1 MKYSA
6 GKLLTA
12 VLIAFTLLAASV
24 YVVPA
29 AVQGV
34 MGLAVAQ
41 SSKQYND
48 VKDYAAGDTITKGVL
63 DAGCMFWNGSS
74 ADRCRGSIANG
85 LLVDVTRVPTSG
97 TNAYSITRNN
107 ITTSSV
113 NLAFGFTS
121 RKVSIIAAITNTDDV
136 CLNWL
141 GGTAACPAANTAG
154 SLRLKPGTAYLLDDY
169 AQTSLSVIANS
180 GTQEITVNAWN

>member
-1 MKYSA
+1 MKYSI

-12 VLIAFTLLAASV
+12 SLIAITLLVGSV
-24 YVVPA
+24 YIVPA

-41 SSKQYND
+41 SARQYND
-48 VKDYAAGDTITKGVL
+48 VKDYVAGDTITKGVL

-74 ADRCRGSIANG
+74 ADRCRGSITNG

-97 TNAYSITRNN
+97 TAFFSVKREN
-107 ITTSSV
+107 IAAASV

-121 RKVSIIAAITNTDDV
+121 KKISIRAPLTNTDEV
-136 CLNWL
+136 CIDYI
-141 GGTAACPAANTAG
+141 GGTAVCPAANTAG
-154 SLRLKPGTAYLLDDY
+154 DSRIAPGGSILLDDY
-169 AQTSLSVIANS
+169 AQTSVSVISAS
-180 GTQEITVNAWN
+180 GTQTVYIDAWN

>member
-1 MKYSA
+1 MKMTT

-12 VLIAFTLLAASV
+12 ALMAVTLLGVSV

-41 SSKQYND
+41 SAKQYND
-48 VKDYAAGDTITKGVL
+48 VKDYAAGDSITKGVL
-63 DAGCMFWNGSS
+63 DAGCMFWNGTN
-74 ADRCRGSIANG
+74 ADRCRGTIANG
-85 LLVDVTRVPTSG
+85 LQVDVTRVPTSG
-97 TNAYSITRNN
+97 TNSYAIKRENL
-107 ITTSSV
+107 TTSSI

-121 RKVSIIAAITNTDDV
+121 KKIAIRTPSTNTDEV
-136 CLNWL
+136 CIDYA

-154 SLRLKPGTAYLLDDY
+154 NSRMLPGSSIILDDF
-169 AQTSLSVIANS
+169 AVTSLSAIAAS
-180 GTQEITVNAWN
+180 GTQIIYVNAWN

>member
-1 MKYSA
+1 MKHL

-12 VLIAFTLLAASV
+12 VAIALTLLTVSV

-48 VKDYAAGDTITKGVL
+48 VKDYAAGDGVTKGVL
-63 DAGCMFWNGSS
+63 DAGCMMWTGSS

-97 TNAYSITRNN
+97 TGFYAIKSENLTTVSRNF
-107 ITTSSV
+107 
-113 NLAFGFTS
+113 AFGLTS
-121 RKVSIIAAITNTDDV
+121 RKIAIRAPSTNTDEICIDY
-136 CLNWL
+136 L
-141 GGTAACPAANTAG
+141 GGTAVCPAANTAG
-154 SLRLKPGTAYLLDDY
+154 DSRMAPGSAIILDDFSG
-169 AQTSLSVIANS
+169 TSLSFIASS
-180 GTQEITVNAWN
+180 GTQTVYVNAWN

>member
-1 MKYSA
+1 MKSF
-6 GKLLTA
+6 GKLITA
-12 VLIAFTLLAASV
+12 VCIAVTLLAVSV

-41 SSKQYND
+41 SAKQYND
-48 VKDYAAGDTITKGVL
+48 VKDYAAGDGVAKGVL

-97 TNAYSITRNN
+97 TGFFSVKRDN
-107 ITTSSV
+107 IAAVSV
-113 NLAFGFTS
+113 NLAFGLTS
-121 RKVSIIAAITNTDDV
+121 RKISIRAPLTNTDEICVDY
-136 CLNWL
+136 L
-141 GGTAACPAANTAG
+141 GGTAVCPAANTSGDSRIA
-154 SLRLKPGTAYLLDDY
+154 PGGAIILDDY
-169 AQTSLSVIANS
+169 SQTSISVISSS
-180 GTQEITVNAWN
+180 GTQTVYVDAWN

>member
-1 MKYSA
+1 MKFST

-41 SSKQYND
+41 SAKQYND
-48 VKDYAAGDTITKGVL
+48 VKDYAAGDGQTKGVL

-74 ADRCRGSIANG
+74 ADRCRGSITNG
-85 LLVDVTRVPTSG
+85 ILVDVTRVPTSG
-97 TNAYSITRNN
+97 TAFFSVKREN
-107 ITTSSV
+107 IAAASV
-113 NLAFGFTS
+113 NLAYGFTS
-121 RKVSIIAAITNTDDV
+121 KKISIRAPFTNTDEICIDYI
-136 CLNWL
+136 
-141 GGTAACPAANTAG
+141 GGTAVCPAANTAG
-154 SLRLKPGTAYLLDDY
+154 DSRIAPGGSIILDDF
-169 AQTSLSVIANS
+169 AQTSVSVIAAS
-180 GTQEITVNAWN
+180 GTQTVYVDAWN

>member
-1 MKYSA
+1 VKFST

-41 SSKQYND
+41 SAKQYND
-48 VKDYAAGDTITKGVL
+48 VKDYAAGDGVTKGVL
-63 DAGCMFWNGSS
+63 DAGCMMWTGSS
-74 ADRCRGSIANG
+74 ADRCRGSITNG

-97 TNAYSITRNN
+97 TAFFSVKREN
-107 ITTSSV
+107 IAAAAV

-121 RKVSIIAAITNTDDV
+121 KKISIRAPFTNTDEVWIDYV
-136 CLNWL
+136 
-141 GGTAACPAANTAG
+141 GGTAVCPAANTAG
-154 SLRLKPGTAYLLDDY
+154 DSRIAPGGSILLDDY
-169 AQTSLSVIANS
+169 AQTSLSMIAAS
-180 GTQEITVNAWN
+180 GTQTVYVDAWN

>member
-1 MKYSA
+1 MKHL

-12 VLIAFTLLAASV
+12 VAIALTLLTVSV

-48 VKDYAAGDTITKGVL
+48 VKDYAAGDGQTKGVL
-63 DAGCMFWNGSS
+63 DAGCMLYNGTS
-74 ADRCRGSIANG
+74 ADRCRGSITNG

-97 TNAYSITRNN
+97 TGFYAIKSENL
-107 ITTSSV
+107 TTASQ
-113 NLAFGFTS
+113 NFAFGFTS
-121 RKVSIIAAITNTDDV
+121 RKVAIRSPMTNTDEICIDY
-136 CLNWL
+136 L
-141 GGTAACPAANTAG
+141 GGTAVCPAANTAG
-154 SLRLKPGTAYLLDDY
+154 DSRIQPGGSIILDDY
-169 AQTSLSVIANS
+169 AGTSLSFIAAS
-180 GTQEITVNAWN
+180 GTQTVYVDAWN